1 MEDHRQLFP
10 PCTLAPGPEGL
21 NCRPCGDQPPSS
33 LPLPPSP
40 VVRMTSTPSPGN
52 RENPPFTCFT
62 KPTKRLKVSL
72 SLNSRRW
79 VFVRKGLDDFR
90 TGCPPC
96 EGLITR
102 GPEEV
107 CLPRR
112 RAPERGQKQ
121 LALGAALCSK
131 LSPAQRARKAFVE
144 DVEAQLAPHPLALYP
159 NLEEAMPVQL
169 LLQVLEVLDPAR
181 KLEDAW
187 AYCQDAR
194 KGAQE
199 PTKLLQKRPTQAH
212 LGLPKKTV
220 SHSRQWCY
228 KEKSNKMDLLRGNGP
243 PLHEDVRKGVSDF
256 CSWVT
261 TIGSADIGEDFIL
274 QQFDV
279 DYHSKPSC
287 DVLPATRLNQ
297 VPPEMRHS
305 VGLND
310 LQGPTFFQKL
320 DHERKVQKPQNPDKP
335 KYVKMRYGAW
345 YLSTKLWK
353 KQRADEPLVDPKVS
367 HNARDE
373 DFKKELQKQEELLA
387 DLHGT
392 AAFKDFIL
400 SRGYRMP
407 KFLEKMSTR
416 KACKY

>member
-261 TIGSADIGEDFIL
+261 TI
-274 QQFDV
+274 
-279 DYHSKPSC
+279 
-287 DVLPATRLNQ
+287 
-297 VPPEMRHS
+297 
-305 VGLND
+305 
-310 LQGPTFFQKL
+310 
-320 DHERKVQKPQNPDKP
+320 NPDKP

-407 KFLEKMSTR
+407 KAGRLSTADR
-416 KACKY
+416 RENRACSVSLFSITASCPPTPRCPFCLSHPI